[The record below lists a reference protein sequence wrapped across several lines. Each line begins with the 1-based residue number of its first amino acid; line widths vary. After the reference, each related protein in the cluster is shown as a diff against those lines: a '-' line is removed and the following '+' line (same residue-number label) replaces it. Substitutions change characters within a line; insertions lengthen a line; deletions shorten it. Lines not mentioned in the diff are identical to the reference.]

1 MRGEQSSVFTSML
14 VGGWDWTVKTP
25 AEADELRQSLQNSIK
40 TSLEYDAMRANI
52 RDRSRA

>member
-14 VGGWDWTVKTP
+14 VGGWDWTVKTQ